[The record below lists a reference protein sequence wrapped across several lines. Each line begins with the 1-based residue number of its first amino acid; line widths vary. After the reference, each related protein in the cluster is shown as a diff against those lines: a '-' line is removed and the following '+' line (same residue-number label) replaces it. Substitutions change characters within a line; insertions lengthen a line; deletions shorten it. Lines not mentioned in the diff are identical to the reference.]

1 MGRAK
6 INDFLNL
13 FQMAKH
19 IPHETTGT
27 QICHST
33 IFLILPSTFGALL
46 KCSNRETHN
55 SAFPSLSYYDGNQ
68 G

>member
-46 KCSNRETHN
+46 KCSHHETHIV
-55 SAFPSLSYYDGNQ
+55 S
-68 G
+68 